1 MPVSL
6 THTTTSLLPCPKP
19 KGCAVLSGIMLGR
32 LTADGLAKTAARWEV
47 RKQMNALCKAALF
60 IIVFAHP
67 VVAQQPLFRTVD
79 LDAGT
84 TEQVQLSNGKRATL
98 KLIAISD
105 TRDKVRSA
113 IREARAEVEINGS
126 RATLSCGNYRLP
138 VTVGEVQADCT
149 VTKAYYQN
157 TNRDHWG
164 LEKDARLRLWPAGS
178 PFMPPGSMLYPVRQ
192 LWFASRTQM
201 ANEPTYVDEG
211 ERITSAKIYYHAGL
225 DIGGAEGL
233 TDVIAATDGL
243 VVGLGTKVIDAE
255 KNNASIDNQYNDTIW
270 VQDARGWYH
279 RYTHLFS
286 FDPSVKLGGRVVMG
300 QKIGTL
306 GKEGGSGGWSH
317 LHYEILSRQ
326 PSGKL
331 GTQEGYAFLWEAYQR
346 QYKPKLIAVARP
358 HQAVLIGEKA
368 ALDGSR
374 SWSPWRIARYEWTFT
389 DGEKASGPRVEKSFS
404 SSGTFSE
411 ILKITDDQ
419 GRTAY
424 DFETVN
430 VLDPKHPKQVPPSI
444 QAAYWPTMDIAPR
457 KPVTFKVRTFGTTD
471 GEESWSFGD
480 GATGTTKS
488 DGNIEEHAKN
498 GFASI
503 THSFPKPGDYIVR
516 VERTNRLGQKAIA
529 HLWVRVGGSE

>member
-1 MPVSL
+1 M
-6 THTTTSLLPCPKP
+6 K
-19 KGCAVLSGIMLGR
+19 
-32 LTADGLAKTAARWEV
+32 
-47 RKQMNALCKAALF
+47 ALCKAGLF
-60 IIVFAHP
+60 VLVFTNP
-67 VVAQQPLFRTVD
+67 LVAEQPLFRTVD
-79 LDAGT
+79 INAGT

-98 KLIAISD
+98 KLIAISE
-105 TRDKVRSA
+105 TRDNARSA
-113 IREARAEVEINGS
+113 IREAHAEVEINGS
-126 RATLSCGNYRLP
+126 RAALFCGNYRLP

-149 VTKAYYQN
+149 VTKTYYQN

-164 LEKDARLRLWPAGS
+164 LERDARLRLWPVGS
-178 PFMPPGSMLYPVRQ
+178 PFMPPGSMLYPVHER
-192 LWFASRTQM
+192 WFASRTQM

-211 ERITSAKIYYHAGL
+211 ERITSRKIYYHAGL

-233 TDVIAATDGL
+233 VDVIAASDGL
-243 VVGLGTKVIDAE
+243 VVGLGTNVIDKE
-255 KNNASIDNQYNDTIW
+255 KNNASISREFNDTIW
-270 VQDARGWYH
+270 VQDERGWYH
-279 RYTHLFS
+279 RYTHLYS

-346 QYKPKLIAVARP
+346 QYKPVLIAVARP

-368 ALDGSR
+368 TLDGSR
-374 SWSPWRIARYEWTFT
+374 SWSRSRIARYEWTFT
-389 DGEKASGPRVEKSFS
+389 DGEKASGPKVDKSYS
-404 SSGTFSE
+404 SSGTYSE
-411 ILKITDDQ
+411 ILKVTDEQ

-430 VLDPKHPKQVPPSI
+430 VLDPKHPELVPPSI
-444 QAAYWPTMDIAPR
+444 QAAYWPTMDIAPG

-471 GEESWSFGD
+471 GEEIWSFGD
-480 GATGTTKS
+480 GATGATKS

-498 GFASI
+498 GFAAI
-503 THSFPKPGDYIVR
+503 PHIFAKPGDYIVR

-529 HLWVRVGGSE
+529 HLWVRVGASGDQAHLVHEFRAFSGLSLERYLATERAN